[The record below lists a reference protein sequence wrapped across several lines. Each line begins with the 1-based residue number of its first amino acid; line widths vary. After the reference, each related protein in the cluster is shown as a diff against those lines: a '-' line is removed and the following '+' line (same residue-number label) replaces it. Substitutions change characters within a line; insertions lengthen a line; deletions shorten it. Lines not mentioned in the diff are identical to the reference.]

1 MRHRGAALH
10 ALVEA
15 NVEVREVITG
25 HPGHAR
31 DVLRAVHE
39 VWDAVFVLGGDGTV
53 SEVVGAMAHSGV
65 PVGVLPGG
73 TGNLVASALGVPRN
87 ITSAVRA
94 LLTGERRTF
103 DLGRLPD
110 GRYFTFAAGVGVD
123 VAMVQRTSIGEKRY
137 LGMVSYAL
145 TATRAAFRGD
155 MINITVDVDGTLVK
169 ARVVLAMVANA
180 GSILGGRF
188 TIGPNVKPDDGELD
202 LCLYMPQ
209 HPREVFA
216 VFWKLLRRDFTPDP
230 LMQFVRGRSFRLES
244 DAPVPVQADGDIVGE
259 TPIEI
264 TVAPKAA
271 EFLIPVVGS
280 RLVSGNW

>member
-15 NVEVREVITG
+15 DVEVREVITG

-31 DVLRAVHE
+31 DVLRAFNE

-73 TGNLVASALGVPRN
+73 TGNLVASVLGVPRN
-87 ITSAVRA
+87 ITSAVRS
-94 LLTGERRTF
+94 LLKGERRTF

-123 VAMVQRTSIGEKRY
+123 VAMVQRTSFTGKRH
-137 LGMVSYAL
+137 LGMFSYAI
-145 TATRAAFRGD
+145 TAARAAFRGD
-155 MINITVDVDGTLVK
+155 MINITVDVDEKPVK

-188 TIGPNVKPDDGELD
+188 SIGPNVKPDDGELD

-216 VFWKLLRRDFTPDP
+216 VLWKLLRRDFTPDP
-230 LMQFVRGRSFRLES
+230 FMQFVRGHSFRLES
-244 DAPVPVQADGDIVGE
+244 DTPVPVQADGDIVGE

-264 TVAPKAA
+264 TVAPKAV
-271 EFLIPVVGS
+271 EFLVPALSS
-280 RLVSGNW
+280 RLITGNW

>member
-15 NVEVREVITG
+15 NVEFREVITA

-31 DVLRAVHE
+31 DVLRAINE
-39 VWDAVFVLGGDGTV
+39 VWDAVFVLGGDGTI

-65 PVGVLPGG
+65 PIGVLPGG
-73 TGNLVASALGVPRN
+73 TGNLVASVLGVPRN
-87 ITSAVRA
+87 IRSAVRA

-123 VAMVQRTSIGEKRY
+123 VAMVQGTSIGGKRY
-137 LGMVSYAL
+137 LGMVSYAM

-155 MINITVDVDGTLVK
+155 MINITVDVDGKPVK

-188 TIGPNVKPDDGELD
+188 SIGPNVKPDDGELD

-209 HPREVFA
+209 RPREVFA

-230 LMQFVRGRSFRLES
+230 LMQFVRGRSFRLASE
-244 DAPVPVQADGDIVGE
+244 APVPVQADGDIVGE
-259 TPIEI
+259 TPMEI

-271 EFLIPVVGS
+271 EFLVPNLSS
-280 RLVSGNW
+280 RLITGNW